1 MSDARQAVRAAQDDM
16 EPTSRQR
23 AERLLR
29 EARDALEAE
38 EYWQARQRADEARR
52 LARNA
57 GGP

>member
-1 MSDARQAVRAAQDDM
+1 M

-38 EYWQARQRADEARR
+38 EYWKARQRADEARG

-57 GGP
+57 GQP